1 LLSQVAGLFVYH
13 RFAAE
18 EFSMSRS
25 SRGLIRSLLALA
37 FVAALVP
44 AAQAATTQ
52 TNQTPKRHHHVY
64 TYTREVVRHPG
75 EIYVNRA
82 PRSYLDYGEPNTGPD
97 YTSNLYMEDTAYPQY
112 LLGPGIF
119 QRLLT
124 SPGQYN

>member
-1 LLSQVAGLFVYH
+1 
-13 RFAAE
+13 
-18 EFSMSRS
+18 MSRS

-44 AAQAATTQ
+44 AAQAATTL
-52 TNQTPKRHHHVY
+52 TYQTPKRHHHVY
-64 TYTREVVRHPG
+64 ARVAVRHPG
-75 EIYVNRA
+75 EIYVNKA
-82 PRSYLDYGEPNTGPD
+82 PRSYLDPGGAPD
-97 YTSNLYMEDTAYPQY
+97 YGSDDLYFEDTAYPQY

>member
-1 LLSQVAGLFVYH
+1 
-13 RFAAE
+13 
-18 EFSMSRS
+18 MSRS

-52 TNQTPKRHHHVY
+52 KYQTQKYQTPKRHHHVY
-64 TYTREVVRHPG
+64 ERVVVRHPG
-75 EIYVNRA
+75 EIYVTKA
-82 PRSYLDYGEPNTGPD
+82 PRSYLDYGDPGVSPD
-97 YTSNLYMEDTAYPQY
+97 YTSDLYFEDTAYPQY

>member
-1 LLSQVAGLFVYH
+1 VTGLFLYH

-25 SRGLIRSLLALA
+25 SRGLSRSLLALA

-44 AAQAATTQ
+44 AAQAATAQ
-52 TNQTPKRHHHVY
+52 THQTPKRHHHVY
-64 TYTREVVRHPG
+64 TYTRVAVRHPG

-97 YTSNLYMEDTAYPQY
+97 YTSDLYMEDTAYPQY

>member
-1 LLSQVAGLFVYH
+1 
-13 RFAAE
+13 
-18 EFSMSRS
+18 MSRS

-44 AAQAATTQ
+44 AAQAATTP
-52 TNQTPKRHHHVY
+52 TYQTPKRHHRVY
-64 TYTREVVRHPG
+64 TYTRTVVRQPG
-75 EIYVNRA
+75 EIYVNRE
-82 PRSYLDYGEPNTGPD
+82 PRSYLDYGDPGVSPD
-97 YTSNLYMEDTAYPQY
+97 YTTNGYFENTAYPQY

>member
-1 LLSQVAGLFVYH
+1 LLSQAAGLFVCH
-13 RFAAE
+13 RVAAE

-44 AAQAATTQ
+44 AQAATTQ
-52 TNQTPKRHHHVY
+52 KYHTPKRHERV
-64 TYTREVVRHPG
+64 VVRHPG

-82 PRSYLDYGEPNTGPD
+82 PRSYLDYGDPGVGPD
-97 YTSNLYMEDTAYPQY
+97 YTSNLYFEDTAYPQY

>member
-1 LLSQVAGLFVYH
+1 MSCCSQVLSVPCSA
-13 RFAAE
+13 
-18 EFSMSRS
+18 S
-25 SRGLIRSLLALA
+25 A

-44 AAQAATTQ
+44 AASRPSRRSTKPPSDTT
-52 TNQTPKRHHHVY
+52 
-64 TYTREVVRHPG
+64 TYIRIRVRSCGIPAKLTRTR
-75 EIYVNRA
+75 RL
-82 PRSYLDYGEPNTGPD
+82 RSYLDYGDPGVGPD